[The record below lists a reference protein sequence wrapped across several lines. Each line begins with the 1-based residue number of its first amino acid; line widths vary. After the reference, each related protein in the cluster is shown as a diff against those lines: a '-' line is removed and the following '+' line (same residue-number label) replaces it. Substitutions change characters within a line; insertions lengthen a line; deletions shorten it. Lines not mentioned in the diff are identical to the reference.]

1 MKRTG
6 VLVFTVGL
14 GLGYI
19 LGTRAGREQYDRLVA
34 GARRVWDDPRV
45 SRARHDAQAYAKAQA
60 PVVAAKAE
68 QIARS
73 VPGHVTDGVQ
83 KAAET
88 VAAAAGHTTVIAHDV
103 AGRTTIIAKDAA
115 SKAASAV
122 TAVAG
127 TVTGA
132 DV

>member
-6 VLVFTVGL
+6 ILVFTVGL
-14 GLGYI
+14 GVGYV
-19 LGTRAGREQYDRLVA
+19 LGTRSGREQYDRLVA
-34 GARRVWDDPRV
+34 NARRIWDDPRIV
-45 SRARHDAQAYAKAQA
+45 RARTDVESYARAQA

-68 QIARS
+68 EFARS

-88 VAAAAGHTTVIAHDV
+88 AAAAAGRTTVIAHDV

-115 SKAASAV
+115 AKAAA
-122 TAVAG
+122 AAK
-127 TVTGA
+127 TVTDAISPSA
-132 DV
+132 D